1 MSKLKI
7 IVIAAVVAF
16 GLLAWQLT
24 SPSRAAPAVS
34 FTTLQGKTF
43 NTESLK
49 NKVVLVKFWTTDCV
63 TCVKQMPDMT
73 ETYTALASQGYD
85 VIAVALQR
93 DNPDFVRN
101 FAQTRELP
109 FTVVYDADGAIA
121 KAFGDIQLTP
131 TGFLL
136 DKNGN
141 IVKRYLGN
149 YDKAEFVKTVQR
161 ALAG

>member
-1 MSKLKI
+1 MNKLKI
-7 IVIAAVVAF
+7 IIVAAVVAI
-16 GLLAWQLT
+16 GLLAWQLG
-24 SPSRAAPAVS
+24 SPSRSAPQVS
-34 FTTLQGKTF
+34 FTSLQDKTF
-43 NTESLK
+43 TTADLE

-63 TCVKQMPDMT
+63 TCIKQMPDMT
-73 ETYTALASQGYD
+73 ETYTTLAPEGYD

-101 FAQTRELP
+101 FAQTRALP
-109 FTVVYDADGAIA
+109 FTVVYDADGSIA

-136 DKNGN
+136 DKQGN

-149 YDKAEFVKTVQR
+149 YDKNEFVKTVQQ

>member
-1 MSKLKI
+1 MSKLKL
-7 IVIAAVVAF
+7 IVIAAVVAV
-16 GLLAWQLT
+16 GLLAWQLG
-24 SPSRAAPAVS
+24 SPSRSAPNVS
-34 FTTLQGKTF
+34 FTSLQEKTF
-43 NTESLK
+43 STADLE

-63 TCVKQMPDMT
+63 TCIKQMPDMT
-73 ETYTALASQGYD
+73 ETYKALASQGYE

-93 DNPDFVRN
+93 DNIDFVRN
-101 FAQTRELP
+101 FTQTRELP
-109 FTVVYDADGAIA
+109 FTVVYDADGSIA

-136 DKNGN
+136 DKQGH

-149 YDKAEFVKTVQR
+149 YDKDEFVKTVQR

>member
-1 MSKLKI
+1 MSKLKL
-7 IVIAAVVAF
+7 IVIAAVVAV
-16 GLLAWQLT
+16 GLLAWQLG
-24 SPSRAAPAVS
+24 SPSRSAPNVS
-34 FTTLQGKTF
+34 FTSLQDKTF
-43 NTESLK
+43 STADLE

-63 TCVKQMPDMT
+63 TCIKQMPDMT
-73 ETYTALASQGYD
+73 ETYKALASQGYE

-93 DNPDFVRN
+93 DNIDFVRN
-101 FAQTRELP
+101 FTQTRELP
-109 FTVVYDADGAIA
+109 FTVVYDADGSIA

-136 DKNGN
+136 DKQGN

-149 YDKAEFVKTVQR
+149 YDKDEFVKTVQR